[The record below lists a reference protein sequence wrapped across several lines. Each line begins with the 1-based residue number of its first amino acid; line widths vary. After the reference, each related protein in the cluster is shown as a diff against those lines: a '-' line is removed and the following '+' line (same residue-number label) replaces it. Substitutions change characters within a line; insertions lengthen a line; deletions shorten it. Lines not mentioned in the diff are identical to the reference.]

1 MLKIKIKIKSKNFH
15 PLRSNAFALLLLFI
29 FSSITTSACSSSS
42 TKPKETKKEEVS
54 SPIKVP
60 VAKIDSAPPA
70 SPNVVSKKPRN
81 PVNLDRKDVTFY
93 VLNESVTPL
102 QMQLN
107 NLWISGQVEMTPQ

>member
-1 MLKIKIKIKSKNFH
+1 MDQE
-15 PLRSNAFALLLLFI
+15 
-29 FSSITTSACSSSS
+29 TT
-42 TKPKETKKEEVS
+42 P
-54 SPIKVP
+54 PIKVSTSDTT
-60 VAKIDSAPPA
+60 DSNSAT
-70 SPNVVSKKPRN
+70 PNVVSKKPRN